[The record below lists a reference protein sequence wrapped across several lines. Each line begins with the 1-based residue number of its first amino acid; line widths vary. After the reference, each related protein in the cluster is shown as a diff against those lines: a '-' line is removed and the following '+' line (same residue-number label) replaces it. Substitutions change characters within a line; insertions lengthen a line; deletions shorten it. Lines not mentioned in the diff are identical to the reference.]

1 MCEVGKLLFFLEQI
15 LILDIPNSDPSHI
28 WPCVA
33 LDLWSLGPSVRRTPK
48 IACRILCDVYRC
60 VLSCEA
66 SP

>member
-33 LDLWSLGPSVRRTPK
+33 LDFWSLGTSVWRSPE
-48 IACRILCDVYRC
+48 IVCRILCDVCRC
-60 VLSCEA
+60 ILSCEA